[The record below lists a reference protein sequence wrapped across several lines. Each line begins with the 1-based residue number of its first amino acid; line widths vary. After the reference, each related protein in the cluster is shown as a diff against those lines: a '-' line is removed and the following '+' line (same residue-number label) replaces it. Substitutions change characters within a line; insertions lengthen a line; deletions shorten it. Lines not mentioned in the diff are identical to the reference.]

1 MAEQAADIELLA
13 LFDSETEV
21 FVDLVRSSP
30 AGLHFRERGSW
41 ESLPPADPR
50 LDGAELIE
58 VDESF
63 VPVVDNAQAAKTA
76 PKREQALEHEP
87 FEGKAL

>member
-1 MAEQAADIELLA
+1 MAEQAADVELLA
-13 LFDSETEV
+13 LFDAETGD
-21 FVDLVRSSP
+21 FIDLVRSSP
-30 AGLHFRERGSW
+30 TGLHFRERGSW
-41 ESLPPADPR
+41 EFLQPADSR

-63 VPVVDNAQAAKTA
+63 LSVVDNAQAAATA
-76 PKREQALEHEP
+76 PTRKQALEHEP